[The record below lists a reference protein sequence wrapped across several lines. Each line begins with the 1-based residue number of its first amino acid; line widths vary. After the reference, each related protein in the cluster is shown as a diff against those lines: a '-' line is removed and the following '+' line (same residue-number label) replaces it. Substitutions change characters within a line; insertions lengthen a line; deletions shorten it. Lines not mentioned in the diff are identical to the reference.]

1 MRHRLRPNGAERV
14 RGRAASAVLAGVLL
28 SLTVVALWSALE
40 TRRAATEAD
49 RSHRLAAA
57 YQEARFSVA
66 QEASYERE
74 YRLAPSHDVLRQH
87 TEAGYAV
94 HRAMVAVMG
103 IGGHGEAADAQDIIS
118 RNDFYQGSIQRLFS
132 ATDDMDFALAR
143 QIDEGEVGPLAAALQ
158 TTVFGLSRLHD
169 QEAAVAG
176 QALRR
181 AENVALSAIVGG
193 FAVGLI
199 LVSFVLHAR
208 REYDRQLLRQS
219 HESERQARQDP
230 LTGLPNRLA
239 FAETLDVRLAELGS
253 DETLGVVLLDLDRF
267 KEINDTLGHQYGD
280 RLLALIGPRMR
291 EVLRGGDI
299 IARLGGDEF
308 VLLLH
313 DTATE
318 SAAGQESYEQV
329 AERVLGALMRPF
341 TVDGLTLVIEA
352 SAGLAVH
359 PADGSTPDVLLQRA
373 DIAMYVA
380 KAKHQRVI
388 RYEQHLDEHSPRK
401 LGLLAALRRSVV
413 DDELLVYY
421 QPILDLNAGGVV
433 GVEALVRWQHPTEGL
448 LAPDEFIPLAEGSG
462 FIHAL
467 TDGVLRLALA
477 QSRAWQDEGL
487 DLTISVNLSTRCLLD
502 SSLPESVKAA
512 LDASGVLPGRLMLEI
527 TESAIVADP
536 IRAFEVIARLHALGV
551 QLSID
556 DFGTGY
562 TSMRYLRDLPVREL
576 KIDRSFVSGMMT
588 DPQDY
593 ALVQTSID
601 LGRRLGLR
609 TVAEGVEDE
618 QTWREL
624 TGLGCDA
631 AQGYLFL
638 RPLPAREVGA
648 WIAAWHGL
656 GERRPASAAM
666 LAHPR

>member
-1 MRHRLRPNGAERV
+1 MRHRLRPIEADRL
-14 RGRAASAVLAGVLL
+14 RGRAASALLAGVLL
-28 SLTVVALWSALE
+28 SLTAVALWSALE
-40 TRRAATEAD
+40 TRWAATAAD
-49 RSHRLAAA
+49 RSHLLAAA
-57 YQEARFSVA
+57 YQEARFQVA
-66 QEASYERE
+66 QEESYERK
-74 YRLAPSHDVLRQH
+74 YRLEPSPEVRRLHI
-87 TEAGYAV
+87 EAGYAV
-94 HRAMVAVMG
+94 YEAMLTVMR
-103 IGGHGEAADAQDIIS
+103 IGGPGEAAAAQDIIA
-118 RNDFYQGSIQRLFS
+118 RNDVYQGSIQRLFS
-132 ATDDMDFALAR
+132 ATDDQDFALAR
-143 QIDEGEVGPLAAALQ
+143 NIDEHEVDPLAAAVQ
-158 TTVFGLSRLHD
+158 TTVYSLSKAHD
-169 QEAAVAG
+169 QEAAAAG
-176 QALRR
+176 LSLRR
-181 AENVALSAIVGG
+181 AENVALGAIIGG
-193 FAVGLI
+193 FAVGLV
-199 LVSFVLHAR
+199 LVAFVLRAR
-208 REYDRQLLRQS
+208 QQYDRHIQAQS
-219 HESERQARQDP
+219 RESERLAREDP

-239 FAETLDVRLAELGS
+239 FAETLDARLAALGS
-253 DETLGVVLLDLDRF
+253 AETLGVVLLDLDRF
-267 KEINDTLGHQYGD
+267 KEINDTLGHQHGD

-291 EVLRGGDI
+291 EVLRGQDI

-318 SAAGQESYEQV
+318 SAAGHESYEQV

-341 TVDGLTLVIEA
+341 TVDDLTLVVEA

-401 LGLLAALRRSVV
+401 LGLLAALRRSVL

-477 QSRAWQDEGL
+477 QSRIWRDQGL

-502 SSLPESVKAA
+502 SALPESVSAA
-512 LDASGVLPGRLMLEI
+512 LDASGVAAERLMLEI

-648 WIAAWHGL
+648 WIAAWQGL
-656 GERRPASAAM
+656 GQRRPESAAL
-666 LAHPR
+666 LARPR